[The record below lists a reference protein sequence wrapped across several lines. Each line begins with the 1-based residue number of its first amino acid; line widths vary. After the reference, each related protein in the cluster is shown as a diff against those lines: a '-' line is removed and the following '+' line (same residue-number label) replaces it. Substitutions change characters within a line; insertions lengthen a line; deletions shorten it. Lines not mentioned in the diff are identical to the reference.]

1 MILILSRS
9 SRRSAASILR
19 RSIPHLKCGITRNFH
34 VSSTIFKLK
43 RPDDWRDINNPE
55 NKYDIEINLKLPYEP
70 SKLISLPS
78 DPFNIEYLHREV
90 IVYKF
95 MLQEFE
101 EKCEEFQLIKDVNTL
116 YPDLVDILMKDIK
129 DKFEAKYKNLD
140 GLTNREVL
148 AMVGLYFG
156 LLNQNLVWDELEF
169 DNVEVQ
175 KLFSAYIKS
184 DGSASH
190 NYLADRLKMNPNSV
204 KIWFQIFET
213 LQSVPFAV
221 DGVKTFPLCPPEYNF
236 LMDLKQLRDKLGE
249 TKKFRQPDPFGAFFS
264 AKKKGDNDSNNNGSK
279 MEDSKNQES
288 KDKNKKDINLTLELS
303 PKLIIQYT
311 IFFAVLTL
319 FLTTSGSSDA
329 NEITFQTFVTDYLTK
344 NLVKKVTVV
353 NNSIVEIELNDNGV
367 QQSHQQQQK
376 LYFTIG
382 SVESFER
389 NLREA
394 QDKYD
399 IPPQL
404 RVPVH
409 YTTKGNIARVLIN
422 FLPTILFLGAIYWM
436 TKKAASSMGGMGP
449 MGFGKSTAKK
459 FNQETDIKIKFK
471 DVAGMEEAK
480 QEVMEFVKFLQ
491 NPEKYEK
498 LGAKIPRGA
507 ILSGPPGTGKTLL
520 AKATA
525 GEAGVPFYSVSG
537 SEFVEMFVGVGA
549 SRVRDLFKTAREN
562 APSIVFVDEIDA
574 IGKQRSKGN
583 ATGANDERETTL
595 NQLLVEMDG
604 FDTTDHV
611 VVLAG
616 TNRPDILDK
625 ALMRPGRFDRHV
637 HIDNP
642 ELQGRKEIFEVH
654 LQKITLEKDIDPD
667 LSGRL
672 AALTPGFSGADI
684 ANVCN
689 EAALIAARFNAESV
703 SLRHF
708 ELAIERVIGGVEKK
722 SKLLNPEEQRIVA
735 YHEAGHAIC
744 GWFLKHAYP
753 LLKVSIIP
761 RGQGAL
767 GYAQYLPPDQYLMS
781 AAQLYDRMIMTLGGR
796 VSEEL
801 HFDSVTSGGHDD
813 FKKVT
818 SIAQS
823 MVLRFGMSEKVGM
836 VNYYDTRSQDDLT
849 KPFSDETSRIIDE
862 EIQRIVNDCYQSCKK
877 LLTEKSKEVEL
888 VAQELL
894 KKEFITREDMIKLL
908 GKRPFPENNDAF
920 DKYLDG
926 KPAFGS
932 QEQQASNKKDDS
944 SE

>member
-1 MILILSRS
+1 MISILTRS
-9 SRRSAASILR
+9 SGRSASILLR
-19 RSIPHLKCGITRNFH
+19 RSLPRINSVLLRNLH
-34 VSSTIFKLK
+34 ASSQLFKNRTPDNWDEDLAKLK
-43 RPDDWRDINNPE
+43 RKYKNFNLPFEPTVSNPV
-55 NKYDIEINLKLPYEP
+55 IKL
-70 SKLISLPS
+70 SSS
-78 DPFNIEYLHREV
+78 PFNIAYLERETV
-90 IVYKF
+90 VYKF
-95 MLQEFE
+95 MLKEFVD
-101 EKCEEFQLIKDVNTL
+101 KCKEFDEIRGVNTL
-116 YPDLVDILMKDIK
+116 YPDLVDIIIKDIK
-129 DKFEAKYKNLD
+129 ETFAKDHKELAELTTDEILQTVRIYYELSNQYLYLD
-140 GLTNREVL
+140 
-148 AMVGLYFG
+148 
-156 LLNQNLVWDELEF
+156 DLEF
-169 DNVEVQ
+169 NKPEVQ
-175 KLFSAYIKS
+175 KLFETYNKLDSAEEPDYNKIANEL
-184 DGSASH
+184 G
-190 NYLADRLKMNPNSV
+190 LNPQAVKLWIEIFQTLESV
-204 KIWFQIFET
+204 D
-213 LQSVPFAV
+213 FAV
-221 DGVKTFPLCPPEYNF
+221 DGRKSFPLCPPEYN
-236 LMDLKQLRDKLGE
+236 LLTNLKQVRENIEKI
-249 TKKFRQPDPFGAFFS
+249 TPKARQDPFGMFFNKANPKQDDKNTS
-264 AKKKGDNDSNNNGSK
+264 KNKSNENPKDKKKIVDISI
-279 MEDSKNQES
+279 ELTPKN
-288 KDKNKKDINLTLELS
+288 IFIYTLVFTLATS
-303 PKLIIQYT
+303 LI
-311 IFFAVLTL
+311 LGM
-319 FLTTSGSSDA
+319 GSSNDDT
-329 NEITFQTFVTDYLTK
+329 EINFQSFVTDYLTK
-344 NLVKKVTVV
+344 NLVKKVTVI
-353 NNSIVEIELNDNGV
+353 NNSVVEVELNDNGA
-367 QQSHQQQQK
+367 QQHHQQKK

-404 RVPVH
+404 RVPIH
-409 YTTKGNIARVLIN
+409 YTTKGNMARFLIN
-422 FLPTILFLGAIYWM
+422 FLPTLLFLGAIYWM

-459 FNQETDIKIKFK
+459 FNQETDVKIKFK
-471 DVAGMEEAK
+471 DVAGMAEAK

-604 FDTTDHV
+604 FDTSDHV

-616 TNRPDILDK
+616 TNRPDILDR
-625 ALMRPGRFDRHV
+625 ALMRPGRFDRHI

-642 ELQGRKEIFEVH
+642 ELLGRKEIFDVH
-654 LQKITLEKDIDPD
+654 LQKITLQKDIDPD

-689 EAALIAARFNAESV
+689 EAALIAARYNAEYV
-703 SLRHF
+703 TLRHF

-722 SKLLNPEEQRIVA
+722 SKLLNPEEQKIVA

-744 GWFLKHAYP
+744 GWYLKYAHP

-781 AAQLYDRMIMTLGGR
+781 TLQLYDRMIMTLGGR

-801 HFDSVTSGGHDD
+801 HFASVTSGAHDD

-818 SIAQS
+818 GIAQS
-823 MVLRFGMSEKVGM
+823 MVLRFGMSKTVGM

-849 KPFSDETSRIIDE
+849 KPFSDETSRIIDSE
-862 EIQRIVNDCYQSCKK
+862 VQRIVNDCYQKCKQ
-877 LLTEKSKEVEL
+877 LLIEKSKEVEL

-894 KKEFITREDMIKLL
+894 KKEFITREDMIRLL
-908 GKRPFPENNDAF
+908 GKRPFPETNDAF

-926 KPAFGS
+926 KPTFKN
-932 QEQQASNKKDDS
+932 EQPENEKKD
-944 SE
+944 SEN

>member
-1 MILILSRS
+1 MISILTRS
-9 SRRSAASILR
+9 SGRSALALLR
-19 RSIPHLKCGITRNFH
+19 RSLPRINSVLLRNLH
-34 VSSTIFKLK
+34 ASSQLFKN
-43 RPDDWRDINNPE
+43 RTPE
-55 NKYDIEINLKLPYEP
+55 NWHEDLAKIKRKYKNF
-70 SKLISLPS
+70 SLPFEPTVS
-78 DPFNIEYLHREV
+78 NPVIKLSSSPFNIAYLEREAV
-90 IVYKF
+90 VYKF
-95 MLQEFE
+95 MLKEFDEKCKEFE
-101 EKCEEFQLIKDVNTL
+101 EIKGVNTL
-116 YPDLVDILMKDIK
+116 YPDLVDIIIKDIK
-129 DKFEAKYKNLD
+129 ETFAKDYKELAE
-140 GLTNREVL
+140 LTTDEILQTVRIYYE
-148 AMVGLYFG
+148 
-156 LLNQNLVWDELEF
+156 LLNQHLYLDELEF
-169 DNVEVQ
+169 NKPEVQ
-175 KLFSAYIKS
+175 KLFETYNKLDNTEEPDYNKIAN
-184 DGSASH
+184 DLG
-190 NYLADRLKMNPNSV
+190 LNPQAVKLWIEIFQTLESV
-204 KIWFQIFET
+204 D
-213 LQSVPFAV
+213 FAV
-221 DGVKTFPLCPPEYNF
+221 DGRKSFPLCPPEYN
-236 LMDLKQLRDKLGE
+236 LLINLKQVRENIEKI
-249 TKKFRQPDPFGAFFS
+249 TPKARQDPFGMFFNKAKPKQDDKDS
-264 AKKKGDNDSNNNGSK
+264 SKNKSNEDTKDKKKIVDILI
-279 MEDSKNQES
+279 ELTPKN
-288 KDKNKKDINLTLELS
+288 IFIYTLVFSLATS
-303 PKLIIQYT
+303 LI
-311 IFFAVLTL
+311 LGM
-319 FLTTSGSSDA
+319 GSSNDDT
-329 NEITFQTFVTDYLTK
+329 EINFQSFVTDYLTK
-344 NLVKKVTVV
+344 NLVKKVTVI
-353 NNSIVEIELNDNGV
+353 NNSVVEVELNENGAL
-367 QQSHQQQQK
+367 QHNQQK
-376 LYFTIG
+376 RLYFTIG

-404 RVPVH
+404 RVPIH
-409 YTTKGNIARVLIN
+409 YTTKGNMARFLIN
-422 FLPTILFLGAIYWM
+422 FLPTLLFLGAIYWM

-459 FNQETDIKIKFK
+459 FNQETDVKIKFK
-471 DVAGMEEAK
+471 DVAGMAEAK

-604 FDTTDHV
+604 FDTSDHV

-616 TNRPDILDK
+616 TNRPDILDR

-642 ELQGRKEIFEVH
+642 ELLGRKEIFDVH
-654 LQKITLEKDIDPD
+654 LQKITLQKDIDPD

-689 EAALIAARFNAESV
+689 EAALIAARYNAEFV
-703 SLRHF
+703 TLRHF

-722 SKLLNPEEQRIVA
+722 SKLLNPEEQKIVA

-744 GWFLKHAYP
+744 GWYLKYAHP

-781 AAQLYDRMIMTLGGR
+781 TLQLYDRMIMTLGGR

-801 HFDSVTSGGHDD
+801 HFASVTSGAHDD

-818 SIAQS
+818 GIAQS
-823 MVLRFGMSEKVGM
+823 MVLRFGMSKTVGM

-849 KPFSDETSRIIDE
+849 KPFSDETSRIIDSE
-862 EIQRIVNDCYQSCKK
+862 VQRIVSDCYQKCKQ

-894 KKEFITREDMIKLL
+894 KKEFITREDMIRLL
-908 GKRPFPENNDAF
+908 GKRPFPETNDAF

-926 KPAFGS
+926 KPAFKN
-932 QEQQASNKKDDS
+932 EQPENEKKDS
-944 SE
+944 AN

>member
-1 MILILSRS
+1 MILIVSRS
-9 SRRSAASILR
+9 SRRSARSLLR
-19 RSIPHLKCGITRNFH
+19 RSVPELKCGITRNLH
-34 VSSTIFKLK
+34 VSLIQLK
-43 RPDDWRDINNPE
+43 QIRQNDWRDM
-55 NKYDIEINLKLPYEP
+55 NKPWKKIDYDMGMKRKMDISYKP
-70 SKLISLPS
+70 SKILHVSS
-78 DPFNIEYLHREV
+78 DPFNIEYLHREE
-90 IVYKF
+90 IVFKF
-95 MLQEFE
+95 MLEEFE
-101 EKCEEFQLIKDVNTL
+101 EKCEEFNLIKDVNTL
-116 YPDLVDILMKDIK
+116 YPDLVDILIKDIK
-129 DKFEAKYKNLD
+129 EKFEVKYKDLN
-140 GLTNREVL
+140 GLTNNEIL
-148 AMVGLYFG
+148 TMVATYYE

-169 DNVEVQ
+169 DNSKVQ
-175 KLFSAYIKS
+175 ELFLAYKES
-184 DGSASH
+184 DGEASA
-190 NYLADRLKMNPNSV
+190 NALADRLGLDARPV
-204 KIWFQIFET
+204 KGWVGIFET
-213 LQSVPFAV
+213 LQSVSFAV
-221 DGVKTFPLCPPEYNF
+221 DGVKSFPLCPPEYKF

-249 TKKFRQPDPFGAFFS
+249 ARKSPQPDPFGGFFS
-264 AKKKGDNDSNNNGSK
+264 AKKG
-279 MEDSKNQES
+279 EDSKDSKES

-311 IFFAVLTL
+311 ILFAALTL
-319 FLTTSGSSDA
+319 LFTTSGSSDA

-353 NNSIVEIELNDNGV
+353 NNSVVEIELNDNGM
-367 QQSHQQQQK
+367 QQTHQQQ

-409 YTTKGNIARVLIN
+409 YTTKGNMTRVLIN

-491 NPEKYEK
+491 KPEKYEK

-642 ELQGRKEIFEVH
+642 ELHGRKEIFEVH
-654 LQKITLEKDIDPD
+654 LKKITLQKDIDPD

-722 SKLLNPEEQRIVA
+722 SKLLSPEEQRVVA

-744 GWFLKHAYP
+744 GWYLEYADP

-761 RGQGAL
+761 RGRGAL
-767 GYAQYLPPDQYLMS
+767 GYAQYLPADRYLLS
-781 AAQLYDRMIMTLGGR
+781 TEQLMHKLITLLGGR
-796 VSEEL
+796 CSEFL
-801 HFDSVTSGGHDD
+801 FKNQQGNVTSGASDD

-818 SIAQS
+818 QIAQA
-823 MVLRFGMSEKVGM
+823 MVRHYGMTKKLGTLFLD
-836 VNYYDTRSQDDLT
+836 NDGNDLT
-849 KPFSDETSRIIDE
+849 KPFSDETNRIIDE
-862 EIQRIVNDCYQSCKK
+862 EVQRIVDECYQSCLE

-894 KKEFITREDMIKLL
+894 KKEYITREDMIRLL
-908 GKRPFPENNDAF
+908 GKRPFPETNDAF

-926 KPAFGS
+926 KPAFG
-932 QEQQASNKKDDS
+932 K
-944 SE
+944 